1 MKCPEGV
8 LRLDELLSMVS
19 IHRRESLGGGPVMLN
34 FKPSN
39 SPLYV
44 GVASPKHG
52 RHTHICEFPLS
63 MLMVGLVPFPYT
75 WLSMDKY
82 LECFMS

>member
-39 SPLYV
+39 SPLMLV
-44 GVASPKHG
+44 LQAQSMGDIHISVNSPS
-52 RHTHICEFPLS
+52 RC
-63 MLMVGLVPFPYT
+63 
-75 WLSMDKY
+75 
-82 LECFMS
+82 